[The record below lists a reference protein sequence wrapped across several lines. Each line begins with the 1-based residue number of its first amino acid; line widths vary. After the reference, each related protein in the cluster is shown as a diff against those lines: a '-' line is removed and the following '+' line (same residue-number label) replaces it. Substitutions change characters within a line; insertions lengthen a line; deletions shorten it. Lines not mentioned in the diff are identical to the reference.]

1 MTISS
6 PASSIDLAQARFNMI
21 EQQVRPWEVLDR
33 RVLDLLDSV
42 PREKFL
48 PEGLRALAY
57 SDVEL
62 PVAQGHLMLAPRLQA
77 RLVQDLD
84 LQPEDKVLEIG
95 TGTGYMTALLSKLAA
110 KVVSVEISQALAV
123 TARGNLQSFGAFNAE
138 VRHADA
144 CADNFAACRDGGP
157 WDAIVLAGSVAA
169 IPAALL
175 DLLAPGGRL
184 IAIVGQEPIM
194 RATITTRQADGTFAS
209 HQPWDANAPRLKG
222 FPEAAAFH
230 F

>member
-1 MTISS
+1 MTSSS
-6 PASSIDLAQARFNMI
+6 PASSLDLARARFNMI
-21 EQQVRPWEVLDR
+21 EQQVRPWDVLDR

-42 PREKFL
+42 PRERFV

-62 PVAQGHLMLAPRLQA
+62 PVAQGQLMLAPRVQA

-84 LQPEDKVLEIG
+84 LLPEDTVLEIG
-95 TGTGYMTALLSKLAA
+95 TGTGYMTALLAKMASRVVSIEMSSDMAA
-110 KVVSVEISQALAV
+110 KAKA
-123 TARGNLQSFGAFNAE
+123 NLQSFGAGNVE
-138 VRHADA
+138 IRVGDA
-144 CADNFAACRDGGP
+144 CADNFALCRAGSP
-157 WDAIVLAGSVAA
+157 WNAVVLAGSVAA

-184 IAIVGQEPIM
+184 IAIVGQEPVM
-194 RATITTRQADGTFAS
+194 RATITTRQADGSFS
-209 HQPWDANAPRLKG
+209 SRQPWDAAAPRLTG
-222 FPEAAAFH
+222 FPEAASFR